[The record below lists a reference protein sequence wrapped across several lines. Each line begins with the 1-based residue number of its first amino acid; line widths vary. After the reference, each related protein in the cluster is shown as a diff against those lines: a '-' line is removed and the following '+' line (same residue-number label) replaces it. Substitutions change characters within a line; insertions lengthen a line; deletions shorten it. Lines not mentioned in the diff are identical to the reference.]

1 MNRIGWFRNRP
12 GTGGT
17 IDDVFGEWINDF
29 EVSRDRTID
38 KTRRTHF
45 FVVPTVATVVIL
57 AQPDAL
63 ILVLSALTFLVLL
76 AIGRFPSRSIQA
88 GAMALLDI
96 VLIGFVASGSPTA
109 WVALLVPLA
118 AAMSVGWLVSRT
130 MTWALWLSAVV
141 AMGAAAVSAHPPGAA
156 VSLLSMAV
164 TLAALNV
171 NNLTLLGEGRHSVL
185 RVADLVESLPVVVW
199 ETEADGETI
208 IRAIGH
214 VAALTGYTPTQWM
227 DIPTENRVHAD
238 DLKKYRA
245 ARESARESQV
255 PVVSEVRLKTRDGS
269 HVGVR
274 EVIRAVGNPDSLH
287 LRGVTLDVTDEVSAR
302 EAVDRLAAVV
312 DNQSDPLVVVAPRKS
327 AEVEPT
333 IVHMNPAF
341 ARLAQY
347 EGERLSGGNLW
358 EVAPWL
364 PNTVRADL
372 DDMVTT
378 GRASDRDDLSVATPK
393 GTRNFDFEIVPLPD
407 GSAAIQFTDVTDRR
421 HAIELIRHQ
430 AFHDPLT
437 ALPNRTLLFDRL
449 SQALA
454 AIARDGSSVGLL
466 LFDLNQFKEIN
477 DTLGHAY
484 GDQLLTTIATRLALM
499 VRPQDTV
506 ARLGGDEFAMV
517 IGGATVEQM
526 GDIAKRAGDEIRR
539 TIEVGGIGV
548 EVAAS
553 IGGAVAPMHGDD
565 PHVLLQRAD
574 VAMYDAKRSG
584 MPYNLYVPDND
595 RHSVDRLTLMGE
607 LSGLIGDELRV
618 WYQPKI
624 DIRTGHVFGLEALAR
639 WQHPRMGLLGPGQFI
654 ELCELSGM
662 ISQLTFR
669 VLDEALAVMTSWPGQ
684 RVAVNVPVRN
694 LYDRTLPEV
703 VARKLSDAGVEPSRL
718 TLEITE
724 SEIMEDHRTVVEV
737 LEEIHDLGIGVSI
750 DDFGTGFSSL
760 THLRRLPIHEIKIDQ
775 SFVSGMLDNENDY
788 MIARSIIDLSHN
800 LGHQVVAE
808 GIEDTATLT
817 LLRELGC
824 DIGQGYLFARPGPIE
839 RIRNQVSSGP
849 ALDSSGI
856 LIWNSK

>member
-1 MNRIGWFRNRP
+1 VSWWSNLGVAA
-12 GTGGT
+12 
-17 IDDVFGEWINDF
+17 DDVVGEWTNDF
-29 EVSRDRTID
+29 ERSRDRTID
-38 KTRRTHF
+38 LIRITHF
-45 FVVPTVATVVIL
+45 FAGPVVGLGVVFT
-57 AQPDAL
+57 QPEWF
-63 ILVLSALTFLVLL
+63 ILVVSVVAYATLLS
-76 AIGRFPSRSIQA
+76 IGRILPRDLQP
-88 GAMALLDI
+88 GAMAMLDI
-96 VLIGFVASGSPTA
+96 ALIGMTATRSPTV
-109 WVALLVPLA
+109 WVALLIPVC
-118 AAMSVGWLVSRT
+118 AAMSIGWLVGRL
-130 MTWALWLSAVV
+130 MTWLLWASAVV
-141 AMGAAAVSAHPPGAA
+141 AMSLAALSAQPGAAAV
-156 VSLLSMAV
+156 VILSMAA
-164 TLAALNV
+164 TLAALNS
-171 NNLTLLGEGRHSVL
+171 NMLRLLGESRHSVL

-199 ETEADGETI
+199 ETESDGETLTKV
-208 IRAIGH
+208 IGH
-214 VAALTGYTPTQWM
+214 LSALTGFAPPEWVTAS
-227 DIPTENRVHAD
+227 TEQRVHAD
-238 DLKKYRA
+238 DLSKYR
-245 ARESARESQV
+245 SARMAAHKSDG
-255 PVVSEVRLKTRDGS
+255 PVVSEVRLKTKDGS
-269 HVGVR
+269 HVQVR
-274 EVIRAVGNPDSLH
+274 EVIRSVRGPESWN
-287 LRGVTLDVTDEVSAR
+287 LRGVTLDITDEASAR
-302 EAVDRLAAVV
+302 TAVDRLAAVV

-327 AEVEPT
+327 VEIEPT
-333 IVHMNPAF
+333 VVHMNPAF
-341 ARLAQY
+341 ARLAQFDV
-347 EGERLSGGNLW
+347 EPVPGGNLW
-358 EVAPWL
+358 DLAPWL

-477 DTLGHAY
+477 DTLGHAH
-484 GDQLLTTIATRLALM
+484 GDQLLNTIATRLALM

-517 IGGATVEQM
+517 IGGATIDQM
-526 GDIAKRAGDEIRR
+526 GDIARRAGEEVRR

-548 EVAAS
+548 EVTAS

-574 VAMYDAKRSG
+574 VAMYEAKRSG
-584 MPYNLYVPDND
+584 MQYNLYTPAND

-607 LSGLIGDELRV
+607 LSGLLGDELRV
-618 WYQPKI
+618 WYQPKV
-624 DIRTGHVFGLEALAR
+624 DLRTGQMFGLEALAR
-639 WQHPRMGLLGPGQFI
+639 WEHPRMGLLGPGQFI

-669 VLDEALAVMTSWPGQ
+669 VLDISVEMMAGWPGQ
-684 RVAVNVPVRN
+684 KVAVNVPVRN
-694 LYDRTLPEV
+694 LYDRTLPEM
-703 VARKLSDAGVEPSRL
+703 VAQKLSDAGVEPSRL

-724 SEIMEDHRTVVEV
+724 SEIMEDHRTIIEV
-737 LEEIHDLGIGVSI
+737 LEEIHDLGVGVSI

-760 THLRRLPIHEIKIDQ
+760 THLRKLPIQEIKIDQ

-800 LGHQVVAE
+800 LGHRVVAE

-824 DIGQGYLFARPGPIE
+824 DIGQGYLFARPGPVE

-849 ALDSSGI
+849 ALDSSGT
-856 LIWNSK
+856 LRWNSK